1 MAPITQFSQLDL
13 NAHYTYADYLLWQ
26 FKDRVELIRGKVFK
40 MSPAPNVKHQRIAA
54 YLNFRLYAFF
64 EHTSCQVFPSPFD
77 VRLTRKDK
85 ASDRETTTVVQ
96 PDLCVVCDLSKL
108 DERGCNGA
116 PDLAIEILSPGN
128 TRREM
133 REKYEVYE
141 EAGVRE
147 YWMVD
152 PSEKI
157 VLIYVLNEQGRY
169 IGLQP
174 LTEDVALKSTIF
186 PELSIPLEEV
196 FREII
201 V

>member
-1 MAPITQFSQLDL
+1 MLPITHFSQLDL

-26 FKDRVELIRGKVFK
+26 FQDRVELIRGKVLR
-40 MSPAPNVKHQRIAA
+40 MSPAPSMTHQRIVQE
-54 YLNFRLYAFF
+54 LGRQLGNFFHLYP
-64 EHTSCQVFPSPFD
+64 CQVFPAPFD
-77 VRLTRKDK
+77 VRLTRKIS
-85 ASDRETTTVVQ
+85 ASEQETITVVQ
-96 PDLCVVCDLSKL
+96 PDLCVVCDVSKL

-147 YWMVD
+147 YWIVN
-152 PSEKI
+152 PSEKV

-174 LTEDVALKSTIF
+174 LTEDVQLQSVVF
-186 PELSIPLEEV
+186 PDLSISLEEV

-201 V
+201 